1 MGLGIRKGP
10 VPAGGGLF
18 YCLRSPQYFC
28 GPLFQQ
34 PDFMH
39 ADWRSPQLVRQVDI
53 DDRLRLFLQAAIQI
67 FSSPL
72 QRIGAEKAGAV
83 ERGALAAE
91 IRASAAIPRSSRASS
106 ESIRCVMPDVLGTP
120 RADRNSRSALLA
132 PAACD

>member
-1 MGLGIRKGP
+1 VGLGIRKGP
-10 VPAGGGLF
+10 VPAGGGPF

-72 QRIGAEKAGAV
+72 QRIGAEKAGAL
-83 ERGALAAE
+83 ESRAHAAE
-91 IRASAAIPRSSRASS
+91 ITASAAIPHSRRASS
-106 ESIRCVMPDVLGTP
+106 ESLRCVMPM
-120 RADRNSRSALLA
+120 S
-132 PAACD
+132 